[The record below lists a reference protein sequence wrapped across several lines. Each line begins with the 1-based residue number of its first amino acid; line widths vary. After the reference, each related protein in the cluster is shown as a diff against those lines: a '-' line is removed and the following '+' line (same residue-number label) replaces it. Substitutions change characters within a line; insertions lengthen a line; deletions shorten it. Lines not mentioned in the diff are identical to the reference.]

1 MERWTLVFEEIL
13 VHLKTC
19 WTKECNWNSIKLIR
33 KPKWQNPDENY
44 WWAEWVGGWRG
55 HWTPTVTSWKGAV
68 LTRLDW
74 KHCFSQKRLEGLLP
88 LVLLGNKQD
97 NIGWCTC
104 FARKPKAHINCVL
117 MGSIF
122 IELIAFT
129 ALFLKGK
136 DFCFYMLFKN
146 WNVLKFLSE

>member
-13 VHLKTC
+13 AHLKTC

-44 WWAEWVGGWRG
+44 WWANWVGGG
-55 HWTPTVTSWKGAV
+55 GGQHQQSLPEKEQSWQ
-68 LTRLDW
+68 DW
-74 KHCFSQKRLEGLLP
+74 IKHCFSQKRLEGLLP